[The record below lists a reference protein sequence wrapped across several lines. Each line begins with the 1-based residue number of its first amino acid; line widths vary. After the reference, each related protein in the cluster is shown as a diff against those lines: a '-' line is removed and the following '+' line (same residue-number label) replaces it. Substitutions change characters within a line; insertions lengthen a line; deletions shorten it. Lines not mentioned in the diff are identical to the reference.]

1 MTAGETALIFLIIRP
16 VEPEQSGFRGRKIDR
31 HMSTATFIKIN
42 KPRIQ
47 NIDGNLDTATITV
60 LTPEGKLA
68 FYWFENG
75 VVSRSQIKVQRW

>member
-16 VEPEQSGFRGRKIDR
+16 VSPVDPGFRGRKIDR
-31 HMSTATFIKIN
+31 HMSVDTFIKIN
-42 KPRIQ
+42 RPRIQ
-47 NIDGNLDTATITV
+47 NIDGNLDTATITI

-75 VVSRSQIKVQRW
+75 VVVGSKIKVQGW